1 MNYELSVSC
10 GGEKVE
16 ILGNKLKRF
25 FDKVDNPPNDADISY
40 AGNRYEVW
48 EVSEDLFNKM
58 CDMSEDEFVKL
69 AGEEAW
75 WRQSDGSVLGVPDT
89 YFSVHGERLLGW
101 DSPIYESKTWHKY
114 VNLSEYLCDCIGA
127 STGKNV
133 CACVTDLAKYNDMTI
148 AELFDKYEGYPE
160 KESYKN
166 KIINDTEIEDILAE
180 HFNVSDC
187 LLKVVHTIHGES
199 VVAEIVE

>member
-1 MNYELSVSC
+1 M
-10 GGEKVE
+10 E

-40 AGNRYEVW
+40 AGDRYEVW
-48 EVSEDLFNKM
+48 EVSENLFKKM
-58 CDMSEDEFVKL
+58 CDMSEEKFVEL

-75 WRQSDGSVLGVPDT
+75 WRQSDGSVLGIPDT
-89 YFSVHGERLLGW
+89 YFSVNGERLLGW
-101 DSPIYESKTWHKY
+101 DSPIYESKACHKY

-160 KESYKN
+160 KESYRN
-166 KIINDTEIEDILAE
+166 KIINDTEIEDILE
-180 HFNVSDC
+180 KHFNVSDC

>member
-1 MNYELSVSC
+1 M
-10 GGEKVE
+10 E

-101 DSPIYESKTWHKY
+101 DSPIYESKVWHKY

-148 AELFDKYEGYPE
+148 SMAEFLYNYMG
-160 KESYKN
+160 
-166 KIINDTEIEDILAE
+166 IEDSKIFIITHDDIKILLPVITCYF
-180 HFNVSDC
+180 FNSSGGC
-187 LLKVVHTIHGES
+187 C
-199 VVAEIVE
+199 EITTVFTVKGDKRRNFFKF

>member
-1 MNYELSVSC
+1 M
-10 GGEKVE
+10 E

-75 WRQSDGSVLGVPDT
+75 WRSCEGSVLGVPDT

-101 DSPIYESKTWHKY
+101 DSPIYKSKVWHKY

-160 KESYKN
+160 KEPYKN
-166 KIINDTEIEDILAE
+166 KIINDTEIENILAE

>member
-1 MNYELSVSC
+1 M
-10 GGEKVE
+10 E
-16 ILGNKLKRF
+16 ILGNKLKKF
-25 FDKVDNPPNDADISY
+25 FDKVDNPSNDAEITY

-48 EVSEDLFNKM
+48 EISENLFNKM
-58 CDMSEDEFVKL
+58 RDMSEDEFVKL

-101 DSPIYESKTWHKY
+101 DSPIYESKVWHKY

-166 KIINDTEIEDILAE
+166 KIINDTEIEDIIAK